1 MLKNY
6 LLISVR
12 SLWKNRV
19 YSVINVVGL
28 AVGLTA
34 AVLLLLWVQDERSY
48 DTFHVHADRIYR
60 QASSFNQEGQQQT
73 WTTVPSA
80 TMAFARREV
89 PEIQLAALTTN
100 NDNVTLFSH
109 NGKNF
114 IEKGSAVYVEG
125 TFFQIFSFPFLR
137 GNADKPFMNNRSVV
151 ITESMANKYFG
162 PSWKTTENPIGKII
176 RTDRK
181 EDYQVSGVI
190 KDIPAHSH
198 FAPSHFFFTMD
209 IYAAHFTRNGGNGK
223 WKTIDADW
231 GNYNFEGYW
240 LLRPNASPAAVA
252 KKLTA
257 IHHRNQK
264 GAEALNYSLQALTDM
279 HLYNAD
285 GSGEGRIQ
293 TVRTFTWVALIVLF
307 IACVNYVNLSTA
319 RATKRAKEVGIR
331 KIAGAGRSQLFGQF
345 LGESV
350 LLFSLA
356 LMLALGLMTAWLPTY
371 NELSGKTMA
380 LNLLA
385 PTTLVVLGLSML
397 VTVLVAGVYPALL
410 LSSFEPLTALKGN
423 IKVGSANVSFRKIL
437 VVTQFALSTALIIS
451 TLVIGDQLT
460 YIRQK
465 DLGYNKENVFAF
477 WMRGDMRKRLESIQ
491 TELSR
496 KTGVLG
502 VASAGGDIIN
512 HSNSTSDTDW
522 DGKTPDRQ
530 FIITPLSVDK
540 NYFSLLNI
548 QLIAG
553 KGFTGSKADSTGFIL
568 NETAVAQTGIQNP
581 IGKRFKLWQTEGRII
596 GVVKDFHPQSV
607 HDKIPPMIIQY
618 RPSWCDR
625 MYVKT
630 TGKDATRAI
639 AATAR
644 VWKAFN
650 PDYPFEYAFLDE
662 SFQKLYQDDERTGRL
677 FHYFAATAIL
687 ISCLGLFGLATFT
700 AHQRT
705 KEIGI
710 RKVLG
715 AGVGDIVTILSKEF
729 VLLVFLAALIA
740 FPVAWWAMHTWLE
753 NYAYRVD
760 LSWWTFAL
768 AGVSALGIAL
778 LTVSFQAIKA
788 AVSNPVKSLRTE

>member
-6 LLISVR
+6 ILISVR

-19 YSVINVVGL
+19 YSVINVFGL

-48 DTFHVHADRIYR
+48 DRFHVQADCIYR
-60 QASSFNQEGQQQT
+60 QTSTFNQEGQQQT
-73 WTTVPSA
+73 WTGVPAA

-89 PEIQLAALTTN
+89 PEIQLAALTAN
-100 NDNVTLFSH
+100 NEDVTLFSY
-109 NGKNF
+109 NGKAF
-114 IEKGSAVYVEG
+114 TGKGNALYAEG

-137 GNADKPFMNNRSVV
+137 GNAQKPFANNRSVV

-162 PSWKTTENPIGKII
+162 PNWKSTDNPIGKII
-176 RTDRK
+176 RTDGK
-181 EDYQVSGVI
+181 EDYQVSSI
-190 KDIPAHSH
+190 IEDIPANSH
-198 FAPSHFFFTMD
+198 FAPYSFFFTMD
-209 IYAAHFTRNGGNGK
+209 IYAANFTRNGGNGES
-223 WKTIDADW
+223 KTIDVDW
-231 GNYNFEGYW
+231 GNFNFEGYW
-240 LLRPNASPAAVA
+240 LLKPNASPEAVA

-264 GAEALNYSLQALTDM
+264 ELEILTYSLQSLTDM
-279 HLYNAD
+279 HLYKAD

-307 IACVNYVNLSTA
+307 IACINYVNLSTA

-331 KIAGAGRSQLFGQF
+331 KIAGAGRPQLFGQF

-356 LMLALGLMTAWLPTY
+356 FMMALGLITTCLPIY
-371 NELSGKTMA
+371 NELAGKTMA
-380 LNLLA
+380 LNLLD
-385 PTTLVVLGLSML
+385 PTTLAVLGLSVL
-397 VTVLVAGVYPALL
+397 ATVLIAGIYPALL
-410 LSSFEPLTALKGN
+410 LSSFKPLIALKGH
-423 IKVGSANVSFRKIL
+423 IKLGSGNVSFRKVL
-437 VVTQFALSTALIIS
+437 VVTQFALSTGLIIN

-460 YIRQK
+460 YIQQK
-465 DLGYNKENVFAF
+465 DLGYNKENIFSF
-477 WMRGDMRKRLESIQ
+477 SMRGDMNKRLESIQ
-491 TELSR
+491 TELTR
-496 KTGVLG
+496 EMGIVG
-502 VASAGGDIIN
+502 VASAEGDIIN
-512 HSNSTSDTDW
+512 HSNSTGDTDW
-522 DGKTPDRQ
+522 EGKARGRQ
-530 FIITPLSVDK
+530 FIITPMAVDK
-540 NYFSLLNI
+540 DFLSLLNLKI
-548 QLIAG
+548 IAG
-553 KGFTGSKADSTGFIL
+553 QGFTGSKSDSTGFIL
-568 NETAVAQTGIQNP
+568 NETAVVQTGIKNP

-596 GVVKDFHPQSV
+596 GVIKNFHPQSI
-607 HDKIPPMIIQY
+607 HQEIPPMVLFY
-618 RPSWCDR
+618 RLNWCNR

-630 TGKDATRAI
+630 TGKDAAKAI
-639 AATAR
+639 AATAE
-644 VWKAFN
+644 VWKKFN
-650 PDYPFEYAFLDE
+650 PDYPFEYTFQDE
-662 SFQKLYQDDERTGRL
+662 SFRKLYQDDERTGRL
-677 FHYFAATAIL
+677 FNYFAATAIL

-715 AGVGDIVTILSKEF
+715 ASVSDIVTILSKEF

-760 LSWWTFAL
+760 MSWWTFAL

-778 LTVSFQAIKA
+778 FTVSFQAIKA